1 VTDRVIDLTDR
12 LGPRTSEPTEQTE
25 QTAELGAPSLSAAV
39 EALLLIAD
47 EPMSAEDLGV
57 ALQRPADEI
66 TETVEA
72 LQSEYATTGR
82 GFTIRR
88 ESGGWRFVTS
98 ADCSELVSR
107 YIKDGQSARLSQAAL
122 ETLAV
127 VAYRQPVSRTR
138 VSAIRAVNVDGV
150 MKTLVTR
157 GLVTEVGHDAESGA
171 VLYATTEYFL
181 QRLGISSL
189 DELPPVADYLPDL
202 ADLDSPELTGEF

>member
-1 VTDRVIDLTDR
+1 VTHRVIDLTDR
-12 LGPRTSEPTEQTE
+12 LPGQSQPQPPHDEAP
-25 QTAELGAPSLSAAV
+25 ELGAPSLSAAI
-39 EALLLIAD
+39 EALLLMAD
-47 EPMSAEDLGV
+47 EPMSAEDLGST
-57 ALQRPADEI
+57 LQRPADEI
-66 TETVEA
+66 TSTVET
-72 LQSEYATTGR
+72 LQREYAAAGR
-82 GFTIRR
+82 GFTLRR
-88 ESGGWRFVTS
+88 ESSGWRFVTA

-157 GLVTEVGHDAESGA
+157 GLVTEVGHDEESGA

-202 ADLDSPELTGEF
+202 ADLDSPELTGDI

>member
-1 VTDRVIDLTDR
+1 MTDRVIDLTDR
-12 LGPRTSEPTEQTE
+12 LTAKGPEPEVDQTP
-25 QTAELGAPSLSAAV
+25 ELGAPSVAAAV

-47 EPMSAEDLGV
+47 EPMTAEELGA
-57 ALQRPADEI
+57 ALGTPSDEV
-66 TETVEA
+66 TATVEA
-72 LQSEYATTGR
+72 LQSQYATSGR

-88 ESGGWRFVTS
+88 ESAGWRFVTA
-98 ADCSELVSR
+98 ADCSELVNR
-107 YIKDGQSARLSQAAL
+107 YVKDGQSARLSQAAM

-127 VAYRQPVSRTR
+127 VAYRQPVSRGR

-157 GLVTEVGHDAESGA
+157 GLITEVGHDEESGA

-181 QRLGISSL
+181 QRLGITSL

-202 ADLDSPELTGEF
+202 ADLDSPELTGDL

>member
-1 VTDRVIDLTDR
+1 MTHRVIDLTDR
-12 LGPRTSEPTEQTE
+12 LGPQS
-25 QTAELGAPSLSAAV
+25 AEIAEESHDLGAPSLPAAV

-57 ALQRPADEI
+57 ALNTPPDEI
-66 TETVEA
+66 TDTVEQ
-72 LQSEYATTGR
+72 LQSDYATSGR

-88 ESGGWRFVTS
+88 ESAGWRFVTA
-98 ADCSELVSR
+98 ADCSELVTR
-107 YIKDGQSARLSQAAL
+107 FVKDGQSARLSQAAL

-127 VAYRQPVSRTR
+127 VAYRQPVSRSR

-150 MKTLVTR
+150 MKTLMNR
-157 GLVTEVGHDAESGA
+157 GLITEVGHDADSGA

-181 QRLGISSL
+181 QRLGIAKL

>member
-1 VTDRVIDLTDR
+1 MTDRVIDLTDR
-12 LGPRTSEPTEQTE
+12 LGPRSAEPSELTEPTT
-25 QTAELGAPSLSAAV
+25 ELGATSQSAAI

-57 ALQRPADEI
+57 ALQRPVDEI

-72 LQSEYATTGR
+72 LQSGYATAGR

-202 ADLDSPELTGEF
+202 SDLDSPELTGEF

>member
-1 VTDRVIDLTDR
+1 MTHRVIDLTDR
-12 LGPRTSEPTEQTE
+12 LGPPS
-25 QTAELGAPSLSAAV
+25 AEVAGPAPGLGAPSLPAAV

-47 EPMSAEDLGV
+47 EPMSAEDLGTV
-57 ALQRPADEI
+57 LNRPTDEV
-66 TETVEA
+66 TAVVED
-72 LQSEYATTGR
+72 LQSHYATSGR

-88 ESGGWRFVTS
+88 ESGGWRFVTA
-98 ADCSELVSR
+98 ADCTELVTR
-107 YIKDGQSARLSQAAL
+107 FVKDGQSARLSQAAL

-127 VAYRQPVSRTR
+127 VAYRQPVARGR

>member
-1 VTDRVIDLTDR
+1 
-12 LGPRTSEPTEQTE
+12 
-25 QTAELGAPSLSAAV
+25 
-39 EALLLIAD
+39 
-47 EPMSAEDLGV
+47 MSAEDLGV
-57 ALQRPADEI
+57 ALQRPVDEI

-72 LQSEYATTGR
+72 LQSDYATAGR

-202 ADLDSPELTGEF
+202 SDLDSPELTGEF

>member
-12 LGPRTSEPTEQTE
+12 LGQQAPQPVEEP
-25 QTAELGAPSLSAAV
+25 ADLGAPSLAAAV

-57 ALQRPADEI
+57 ALNTPPDEI
-66 TETVEA
+66 TATVEA
-72 LQSEYATTGR
+72 LQGDYATSGR

-88 ESGGWRFVTS
+88 ESAGWRYVTA

-107 YIKDGQSARLSQAAL
+107 YVKDGQSARLSQAAL

-127 VAYRQPVSRTR
+127 VAYRQPVSRGR

-150 MKTLVTR
+150 MKTLTTR
-157 GLVTEVGHDAESGA
+157 GLITEVGHDAESGA

-181 QRLGISSL
+181 QRLGISTL

>member
-1 VTDRVIDLTDR
+1 VIDLTGR
-12 LGPRTSEPTEQTE
+12 LGGPVEVVEQPVDD
-25 QTAELGAPSLSAAV
+25 LGAPSLSAAV

-47 EPMSAEDLGV
+47 EPMSAEDLGSV
-57 ALQRPADEI
+57 LNRPTDEV
-66 TETVEA
+66 TAVVED
-72 LQSEYATTGR
+72 LQSHYATSGR

-88 ESGGWRFVTS
+88 ESGGWRFVTA
-98 ADCSELVSR
+98 ADCTELVTR
-107 YIKDGQSARLSQAAL
+107 FVKDGQSARLSQAAL

-127 VAYRQPVSRTR
+127 VAYRQPVARGR

>member
-1 VTDRVIDLTDR
+1 MTTNRVIDLTDR
-12 LGPRTSEPTEQTE
+12 LGVPTEVVEPE
-25 QTAELGAPSLSAAV
+25 QELGAPSLAAAV

-47 EPMSAEDLGV
+47 DPMTAEDLGTV
-57 ALQRPADEI
+57 LDTPPDEI
-66 TETVEA
+66 TDTVEQ
-72 LQSEYATTGR
+72 LQSHYATTGR

-88 ESGGWRFVTS
+88 ETGGWRFVTA
-98 ADCSELVSR
+98 ADCSDLVSR
-107 YIKDGQSARLSQAAL
+107 FVKEGQNARLSQAAL

-127 VAYRQPVSRTR
+127 VAYRQPVSRGR

-150 MKTLVTR
+150 MKTLMNR
-157 GLVTEVGHDAESGA
+157 GLITEVGHDEDSGA

-202 ADLDSPELTGEF
+202 ADLDSPELTGEL

>member
-1 VTDRVIDLTDR
+1 MTHRVIDLTDR
-12 LGPRTSEPTEQTE
+12 LGPQS
-25 QTAELGAPSLSAAV
+25 AEIAEESHDLGAPSLPAAV

-57 ALQRPADEI
+57 ALNTPPDEI
-66 TETVEA
+66 TSTVEG
-72 LQSEYATTGR
+72 LQSEYATSGR
-82 GFTIRR
+82 GFTIRK
-88 ESGGWRFVTS
+88 ESSGWRYVTA
-98 ADCSELVSR
+98 ADCSELVNR
-107 YIKDGQSARLSQAAL
+107 YVKDGQSARLSQAAL

-127 VAYRQPVSRTR
+127 VAYRQPVSRSR

-157 GLVTEVGHDAESGA
+157 GLITEVGHDAESGA

-181 QRLGISSL
+181 QRLGISTL

>member
-1 VTDRVIDLTDR
+1 MTHRVIDLTDR
-12 LGPRTSEPTEQTE
+12 LGARTAEVEEPTPD
-25 QTAELGAPSLSAAV
+25 LGAPSLAAAV

-47 EPMSAEDLGV
+47 EPMSAEDLGTV
-57 ALQRPADEI
+57 LHTPPDDI
-66 TETVEA
+66 TATVES
-72 LQSEYATTGR
+72 LQSDYSTSGR
-82 GFTIRR
+82 GFTLRK
-88 ESGGWRFVTS
+88 ESSGWRYVTA

-107 YIKDGQSARLSQAAL
+107 YVKDGQSARLSQAAM

-157 GLVTEVGHDAESGA
+157 GLITEVGHDAESGA

-181 QRLGISSL
+181 QRLGIASL

-202 ADLDSPELTGEF
+202 DDLDSPELTGEI

>member
-1 VTDRVIDLTDR
+1 MTNRVIDLTDR
-12 LGPRTSEPTEQTE
+12 LGKATEFVE
-25 QTAELGAPSLSAAV
+25 TADGLGAPSLAAAI

-57 ALQRPADEI
+57 VLHTPVDEI
-66 TETVEA
+66 TSTVEE
-72 LQSEYATTGR
+72 LQSQYATSGR

-88 ESGGWRFVTS
+88 ETGGWRYVTA
-98 ADCSELVSR
+98 ADCSDLVTR
-107 YIKDGQSARLSQAAL
+107 YVKEGQNARLSQAAM

-127 VAYRQPVSRTR
+127 VAYRQPVSRGR

-150 MKTLVTR
+150 MRTLMNR
-157 GLVTEVGHDAESGA
+157 GLITEVGHDEDSGA

-202 ADLDSPELTGEF
+202 ADLDSPELTGDF

>member
-1 VTDRVIDLTDR
+1 MTDRVIDLTDR
-12 LGPRTSEPTEQTE
+12 LGPRTAQPTE

-72 LQSEYATTGR
+72 LQSHYATTGR

-88 ESGGWRFVTS
+88 ESGGWRFVT
-98 ADCSELVSR
+98 ATDCSELVSR

-202 ADLDSPELTGEF
+202 SDLDSPELTGEF

>member
-1 VTDRVIDLTDR
+1 MTDRVIDLTDR
-12 LGPRTSEPTEQTE
+12 LNAQSTDAPQESL
-25 QTAELGAPSLSAAV
+25 ELGAPSLSAAV

-47 EPMSAEDLGV
+47 EPLSGEALGTT
-57 ALQRPADEI
+57 LQCPVDEI
-66 TETVEA
+66 IETVEA
-72 LQSEYATTGR
+72 LQSDYATHGR

-88 ESGGWRFVTS
+88 ESGGWRFATA
-98 ADCSELVSR
+98 ADCSELVTR
-107 YIKDGQSARLSQAAL
+107 YVKDGQSSRLSQAAL

-181 QRLGISSL
+181 QRLGISTL
-189 DELPPVADYLPDL
+189 EELPPVADYLPDL